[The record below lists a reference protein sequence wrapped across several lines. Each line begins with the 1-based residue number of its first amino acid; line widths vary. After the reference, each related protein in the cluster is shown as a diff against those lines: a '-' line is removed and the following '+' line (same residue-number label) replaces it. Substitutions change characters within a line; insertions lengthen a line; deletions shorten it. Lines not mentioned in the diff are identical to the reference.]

1 MLKYSAQIKL
11 RESDFDYTDHLKL
24 STYFD
29 LFQTAAC
36 EHADEHGIGFEQ
48 SIAKGIIWVITK
60 LKLEVYKNFKV
71 GDTITLESFPHPKGV
86 VEYVRDYYIYNVNGE
101 LCAKGCSQWILLDAN
116 TRKIL
121 RPCFDF
127 VGEHTSVWAYEKR
140 IEKVSPVEDEKIG
153 EYLVDRLDLDHN
165 GHVNNIRY
173 ADMVF
178 CFEKDITKPVT
189 FCVINFL
196 SECMLGDRLEIFTDN
211 QGSYTGKRDQTIAF
225 TAKIIREDY
234 NP

>member
-1 MLKYSAQIKL
+1 MIKYSAQIKL

-29 LFQTAAC
+29 FFQTAAC
-36 EHADEHGIGFEQ
+36 EHANEYGIGYEAT
-48 SIAKGIIWVITK
+48 IAKGIIWVITK
-60 LKLEVYKNFKV
+60 LKLEVFKTLKV
-71 GDTITLESFPHPKGV
+71 GEIITLESYPHPKGV

-101 LCAKGCSQWILLDAN
+101 LCAKGSSQWILLDAN

-127 VGEHTSVWAYEKR
+127 TGEYTPDWAYEKR
-140 IEKVSPVEDEKIG
+140 IEKVQPVEDEKLG
-153 EYLVDRLDLDHN
+153 VYTVDRLDLDHN

-178 CFEKDITKPVT
+178 CFEKDISNPVT

-196 SECMLGDRLEIFTDN
+196 SESMLGDSLEIYTDN
-211 QGSYTGKRDQTIAF
+211 QGNYTGKRGQTLSF
-225 TAKIIREDY
+225 TAKVIREKI
-234 NP
+234 